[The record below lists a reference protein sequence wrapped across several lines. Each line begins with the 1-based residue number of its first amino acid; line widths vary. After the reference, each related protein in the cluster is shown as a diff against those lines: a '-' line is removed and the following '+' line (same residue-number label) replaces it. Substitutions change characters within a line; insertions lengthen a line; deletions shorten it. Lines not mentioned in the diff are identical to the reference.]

1 MAQQG
6 YGTVMNRTWTS
17 FHRMSQISFSI
28 YKMLKVPQISS
39 PPPTRIPY
47 PNPRVPA
54 LPVPTPLILD
64 AYITDKRVD
73 DGGLLDRYLE
83 LADPIVDERVI
94 RWLNTKGA
102 LERLVRRSM
111 TDKRAVDVLCNV
123 DGNVLSG
130 WVVRI
135 LRVMWGVFEGGGEF
149 MLVIV
154 QDNFAVNVI
163 NMPPGNSFCTF
174 CGTIGLLGSGRCMV
188 RPTQCPSWSDCFLS
202 IVFETDVNRLEA
214 CRMYITQLSELFGT
228 DDQILNG
235 IADLLLRVVDEAA
248 GNPFGY
254 MLFTEFNRRFLLE
267 RVMERRPEY
276 VRVLCGL
283 VMNSEESEGRPP
295 LCPDILPIVL
305 QHVGELG
312 RVVDEIIRSG
322 RKETTT
328 VLYILDIFSTL
339 LRWASVDDLQEL
351 KSVPWCLL
359 VEAVF
364 GRYREC
370 DLYFGRVV
378 RVLEGIVAREC
389 EQWVEDVRGMLSN
402 GNDGQRKIL
411 EKVLKV

>member
-1 MAQQG
+1 MAQQVC
-6 YGTVMNRTWTS
+6 GTVMNRTWTS
-17 FHRMSQISFSI
+17 FRRLSQISLSI
-28 YKMLKVPQISS
+28 CKMLQVSQISS

-47 PNPRVPA
+47 PNPRVPPP
-54 LPVPTPLILD
+54 PVPTPLILD

-73 DGGLLDRYLE
+73 DEGLLDRYLE
-83 LADPIVDERVI
+83 LADPIVDERVVG
-94 RWLNTKGA
+94 WLNTKGT

-111 TDKRAVDVLCNV
+111 TDKRAVDVLCKV
-123 DGNVLSG
+123 DVNVLSG
-130 WVVRI
+130 WLVVRI
-135 LRVMWGVFEGGGEF
+135 LRVMWAEFEGDEEF
-149 MLVIV
+149 MYFRKLFLYLLRHDRTVGDWTLHGTPSPMSILVRHAHDANI
-154 QDNFAVNVI
+154 A
-163 NMPPGNSFCTF
+163 
-174 CGTIGLLGSGRCMV
+174 
-188 RPTQCPSWSDCFLS
+188 DCFLS
-202 IVFETDVNRLEA
+202 IVFETDANRLQA
-214 CRMYITQLSELFGT
+214 CRTYITQLSEMFDT
-228 DDQILNG
+228 DDQTLDG

-254 MLFTEFNRRFLLE
+254 MLFTGFNARFLLE
-267 RVMERRPEY
+267 RVMERRPEC

-283 VMNSEESEGRPP
+283 VMNSVKREGCPP

-328 VLYILDIFSTL
+328 VLYILDILGTL
-339 LRWASVDDLQEL
+339 VRWAAVDDLQEL
-351 KSVPWCLL
+351 QSVPWCLL

-378 RVLEGIVAREC
+378 RLLEGIVAREC
-389 EQWVEDVRGMLSN
+389 EEWVEDVIRMLDK

-411 EKVLKV
+411 QQILKV